1 MIATM
6 LMAMI
11 ADIVFDSVGKTKRAY
26 EAEIDRYF
34 RERGLLMRPQP
45 KPAR

>member
-1 MIATM
+1 MFATM
-6 LMAMI
+6 LMAVI
-11 ADIVFDSVGKTKRAY
+11 ADVVFDSAGKMKRAY

-34 RERGLLMRPQP
+34 REHGLVMRPQP